1 MALLKFTKFLLA
13 SVARSKSLTK
23 SNTGVVTPI
32 LMTLSKA
39 SCASILSTPPP
50 IRRGSETLQTQAP
63 AHPLGACTTLAT
75 TNQPIELIAFI
86 AALVEKFQYQPA
98 TTLEEGVKG
107 FVAWY
112 RNVFKLI

>member
-1 MALLKFTKFLLA
+1 
-13 SVARSKSLTK
+13 
-23 SNTGVVTPI
+23 
-32 LMTLSKA
+32 
-39 SCASILSTPPP
+39 
-50 IRRGSETLQTQAP
+50 
-63 AHPLGACTTLAT
+63 LAT